1 MVSLENIY
9 HVCEETVPLYFA
21 MILGYL
27 SIKLWHLFTPEQCAG
42 INKFVS
48 KFSIP
53 LLSFQIISTNNPY
66 QMNTKLVI
74 SDALQKA
81 LAFFG
86 FLIVTKVCC
95 EKSMDWLI
103 TGISVSTL
111 PNTLI
116 VGIPLLRGMYGDE
129 AVRLIT
135 QIVVLQS
142 LVWYIILLIFF
153 EYRYLKLISSEVAT
167 ATQVTQVTDKE
178 RNSNS
183 DISGELESGA
193 RQTREENP
201 EEKVANKTAPKTT
214 LSFMLNVGK
223 KIAVNPNTYA
233 SLAGLVWSLISYRW
247 GIKQPIIVNNSLRIL
262 SDGGLGMAM
271 FSIGLFTA
279 SQSKIIACGAR
290 TAVLSLVLRFILGPS
305 IMAISSYV
313 VGMRGLLLKIAIVQA
328 ALPQGIVPF
337 VFAKEYGVHPDIL
350 STGIIVGMIA
360 AVPIA
365 LAYYFLIGVI

>member
-53 LLSFQIISTNNPY
+53 LLSFQVISTNNPY

-86 FLIVTKVCC
+86 FLIVTKICC

-153 EYRYLKLISSEVAT
+153 EYRALKLSSEVAT
-167 ATQVTQVTDKE
+167 ATQVTGKE

-183 DISGELESGA
+183 DISGELESGE
-193 RQTREENP
+193 RQTREENR
-201 EEKVANKTAPKTT
+201 EEQVANKTSTKTS

-247 GIKQPIIVNNSLRIL
+247 RIKQPTIINNSLHIL

-271 FSIGLFTA
+271 FSLGLFTA

-305 IMAISSYV
+305 IMAIASYV

-350 STGIIVGMIA
+350 SMGIIVGMIA